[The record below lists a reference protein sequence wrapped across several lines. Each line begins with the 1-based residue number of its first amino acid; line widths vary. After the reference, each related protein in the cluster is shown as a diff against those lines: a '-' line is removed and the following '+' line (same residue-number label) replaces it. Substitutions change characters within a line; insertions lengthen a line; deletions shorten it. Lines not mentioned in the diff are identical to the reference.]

1 MQIIAIRP
9 EPALSETLTLAQEFD
24 LPVQGIALSRAMAC
38 VWTAPEPENFDAI
51 LAGSANVFR
60 HGGEELAKLIALPV
74 LAVGAKT
81 AVAAVK
87 AGFTVQMTGEGG
99 LQALV
104 DTLDQFPRR
113 LLKLSARDHVRLTWP
128 EQITAQ
134 TCIVYEMEQLDISP
148 AQAKM
153 LQGPAIILLYSASS
167 AAHFRQQCV
176 QLGINIRQ
184 ITIAALGP
192 RIAEAAGD
200 GWASVHASEKPS
212 EAELLA
218 LAQRL
223 WQLKPNAPSGGGA
236 KDQKN

>member
-9 EPALSETLTLAQEFD
+9 EPALSETVDLANELD
-24 LPVQGIALSRAMAC
+24 LPVQGFALSRAMAC
-38 VWTAPEPENFDAI
+38 EWTAPDTENFDAI

-60 HGGEELAKLIALPV
+60 HGGDELSKLTSLPV

-81 AVAAVK
+81 AGAAAK
-87 AGFTVQMTGEGG
+87 AGFRVRMTGEGG
-99 LQALV
+99 LQVLLDA
-104 DTLDQFPRR
+104 LDQSPRR
-113 LLKLSARDHVRLTWP
+113 LLRLSAREHVRLNWP
-128 EQITAQ
+128 KHITAQ
-134 TCIVYEMEQLDISP
+134 TCIVYEMEQLDISQ
-148 AQAKM
+148 AQAEM
-153 LQGPAIILLYSASS
+153 LQDSAIILLYSASS
-167 AAHFRQQCV
+167 AAHFQQQCV

-236 KDQKN
+236 EDQKN

>member
-9 EPALSETLTLAQEFD
+9 EPALSETLTLAPEFD

-38 VWTAPEPENFDAI
+38 DWTAPDPENFDAI

-60 HGGEELAKLIALPV
+60 HGGDELAQLTSLPV

-81 AVAAVK
+81 AEAATK
-87 AGFTVQMTGEGG
+87 AGFAVQMTGEGG

-104 DTLDQFPRR
+104 DTLGQSPCR
-113 LLKLSARDHVRLTWP
+113 LLRLSARDHVRLTWP
-128 EQITAQ
+128 KHITAQ
-134 TCIVYEMEQLDISP
+134 TCIVYEMEQLDISQ
-148 AQAKM
+148 AQAER
-153 LQGPAIILLYSASS
+153 LRDPAIILLYSASS

-176 QLGINIRQ
+176 RLGINIGQ

-200 GWASVHASEKPS
+200 GWASVHASEKPT

-218 LAQRL
+218 LAKSL

-236 KDQKN
+236 EDQKN